1 MQKLE
6 LEFAYINWTELNLI
20 AKIKNKLELLIKIN
34 KIDSNE
40 KEKIL
45 KPWTDSFNSSK
56 KPEIFELENILKELS
71 KSLNEL
77 INK

>member
-40 KEKIL
+40 EARML
-45 KPWTDSFNSSK
+45 KPWTDSLNSSK
-56 KPEIFELENILKELS
+56 TRNFWIRKHLERIKQIFEGTN
-71 KSLNEL
+71 
-77 INK
+77 